1 MTQIG
6 ITPKE
11 TEPYPVLESNSKN
24 KCFGKEW
31 PKLALL
37 RRRHLQ
43 PARQDSQ
50 PDTRPNTSTARLVR
64 KNNARAKNF
73 LFGIASKARELYLF
87 LKSNSNK
94 ECFGKK
100 SLNWNYFQVAHES
113 HSWNRTVSWTA
124 RNRTAEEPTPHEPLW
139 GSFLLF
145 WNQTNPNEPR
155 DPCKMIDWH
164 RSWISWYRSSCN
176 LLCKTPRCIRPMQF
190 SSILSSENMPKRFPA
205 CNNNGIANMTSHVE
219 QFYDRNDEQMY
230 MGLILNWSYTCV
242 YIYIWLIMYIK
253 DMLAL

>member
-1 MTQIG
+1 MAQIG
-6 ITPKE
+6 ITQKE
-11 TEPYPVLESNSKN
+11 TSTASQPAKVASQTKHQTQPASQPTSQPKKTNQPGNQIQILSEKVVPKTWCLGGNDPNWYYSQRDWTLPCPRILESNSKN

-50 PDTRPNTSTARLVR
+50 PNTRPNTSTARLVR

-94 ECFGKK
+94 ECFEKK

-113 HSWNRTVSWTA
+113 HS
-124 RNRTAEEPTPHEPLW
+124 
-139 GSFLLF
+139 
-145 WNQTNPNEPR
+145 
-155 DPCKMIDWH
+155 
-164 RSWISWYRSSCN
+164 
-176 LLCKTPRCIRPMQF
+176 
-190 SSILSSENMPKRFPA
+190 
-205 CNNNGIANMTSHVE
+205 
-219 QFYDRNDEQMY
+219 
-230 MGLILNWSYTCV
+230 
-242 YIYIWLIMYIK
+242 
-253 DMLAL
+253 